1 MVIPGNSWEILR
13 KFPKTVCKMTSS
25 NMSLLV
31 SVTFR
36 QICFKFFI
44 YASGSAY
51 LPAKTIAFK
60 SVSRTKNKNGLLM
73 STVLGRDREALRA
86 TNSIEDAAAP
96 TVPSLVTSIV
106 ALCLTLPTLRGSSR
120 MILSNSP
127 RSKGASMY
135 N

>member
-1 MVIPGNSWEILR
+1 MYRFFFIKI
-13 KFPKTVCKMTSS
+13 
-25 NMSLLV
+25 
-31 SVTFR
+31 
-36 QICFKFFI
+36 QIFI

-73 STVLGRDREALRA
+73 STFLGRDREALRA

-106 ALCLTLPTLRGSSR
+106 ALCLTLPALAEQKSKQTEPKLMS
-120 MILSNSP
+120 LSLNHLS
-127 RSKGASMY
+127 
-135 N
+135 